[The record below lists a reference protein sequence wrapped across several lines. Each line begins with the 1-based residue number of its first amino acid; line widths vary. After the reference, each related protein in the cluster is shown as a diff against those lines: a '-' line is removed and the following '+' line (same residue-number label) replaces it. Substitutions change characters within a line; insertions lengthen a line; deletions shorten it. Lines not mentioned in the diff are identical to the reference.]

1 VSGLAVIDPAALGL
15 LDIAACGPPVASRNR
30 RSWRLT
36 RHADCMEA
44 LRSRSVDTVD
54 VTEELRV
61 LQRVRSLTLPGL
73 AALMGGV
80 LVARRSIF
88 HRRGRSYL
96 RAVQARPITP
106 ALMRERADGL
116 LARVPHGEPCD
127 LVPVFNQ
134 LPLMALTRY
143 LGLGQET
150 LDELDHLLRRI
161 MVEWGGGPLKVS
173 LPALDGQCEDAIG
186 ILRKAFAEAAPAE
199 DSRLHEVRSLGLRD
213 YELQEDEICGLLLF
227 LIIASVETTAGFLAN
242 MAVLLQRVPG
252 LMDLARER
260 ADLRPSIVE
269 EALRIVSPV
278 RRPGRRVA
286 THAVEIGGEELPA
299 GSALHIDIEAA
310 HRDPVAYPD
319 PWLFDP
325 QRKGPVS
332 LAFSAGAHAC
342 LGGRMS
348 RQMAV
353 EVLGALTDYDIAPAT
368 PSPPDWTEHPGF
380 RIPKTLHSV
389 LSPR

>member
-1 VSGLAVIDPAALGL
+1 MSGLAIIDPAELGL
-15 LDIAACGPPVASRNR
+15 LEIATCGPPAASLNR
-30 RSWRLT
+30 RSWRIT

-44 LRSRSVDTVD
+44 LRSRSIDTVD

-88 HRRGRSYL
+88 HRKGRSYL

-106 ALMRERADGL
+106 ALMRERADRL
-116 LARVPHGEPCD
+116 LASVPPRQPCD

-134 LPLMALTRY
+134 LPLLALTRY

-150 LDELDHLLRRI
+150 LEELDHLLRRI
-161 MVEWGGGPLKVS
+161 MVEWGGGPHKAS
-173 LPALDGQCEDAIG
+173 LEALDRQCEEAIE
-186 ILRKAFAEAAPAE
+186 ILRKAFADAGPDE
-199 DSRLHEVRSLGLRD
+199 DSRLHDVLSLGLRE
-213 YELQEDEICGLLLF
+213 YELQDDEICGLLLF

-242 MAVLLQRVPG
+242 LAILLQRVPG
-252 LMDLARER
+252 LIDLARDR
-260 ADLRPSIVE
+260 ADMRPSIVE

-286 THAVEIGGEELPA
+286 THAIDIGGEELPA
-299 GSALHIDIEAA
+299 GSTLHIDIEAA
-310 HRDPVAYPD
+310 HRDPAAYPD

-325 QRKGPVS
+325 QRKGPVP
-332 LAFSAGAHAC
+332 LAFSTGAHAC

-353 EVLGALTDYDIAPAT
+353 EVLGALTAYDLAPAT
-368 PSPPDWTEHPGF
+368 QSPPDWTEHPGF